1 MKKFSDSQNR
11 KHTAAFTLPWRYAV
25 LEWKGRAEFL
35 LCAAVP
41 TNMHTVI
48 AAWVEAA
55 ERSLLPLRFEF
66 LHNIQEVIVDLW
78 LTAKLQLH
86 LVKV

>member
-55 ERSLLPLRFEF
+55 E
-66 LHNIQEVIVDLW
+66 
-78 LTAKLQLH
+78 
-86 LVKV
+86 